1 MIADLPDPNHAQLPH
16 SPLELVVWQLQFA
29 EPLQVMDPEIGTG
42 LQVGLSA
49 DDPDGFRLER
59 LNLGPS
65 VTVAFGQGAV
75 APPEPP
81 GSQEGWR
88 LQRGEL
94 IVTLVGNALTL
105 ESRAYTVWDDLRAVI
120 ERTLESLTRLVAPQ
134 AQQRVGLRF
143 VDKIVRP
150 EVETARDWEPW
161 IESWLLGPLQNPDLG
176 PSVSALAQQFEFD
189 AGSDL
194 RIALRSRIFP
204 DPERRGRSSCLL
216 DSDAFRLGYRVF
228 DKDDVLETSDSL
240 NILSLQVFQ
249 AAVTQTLYEAL
260 ADPSTENTS

>member
-161 IESWLLGPLQNPDLG
+161 IELAPRPPPESGPRSLGLGPGSAVRVRRRLR
-176 PSVSALAQQFEFD
+176 PSHRSAQQ
-189 AGSDL
+189 DL
-194 RIALRSRIFP
+194 P